1 MTFNKT
7 LLTATMLT
15 LGGFAAMS
23 ANAAT
28 TDSFDITLKVDTFCD
43 ITSNAA
49 DIKLTAVNNGT
60 ARDGTSS
67 IDVTCSKGTE
77 YTLALSPTGI
87 ATDGSGVL
95 KGSLNAGA
103 VKIPYQLSRTD
114 TAANWGSAGDALT
127 AAGAGVLSPVS
138 HGITV
143 KVAATDTDVAPD
155 DYSDTVAVLLT
166 F

>member
-28 TDSFDITLKVDTFCD
+28 TDSFDISLEVATFCD

-49 DIKLTAVNNGT
+49 DIALDSVNDGA
-60 ARDGTSS
+60 AREGTSS

-77 YTLALSPTGI
+77 YTVALSPTGS
-87 ATDGSGVL
+87 AADGSGEL
-95 KGSLNAGA
+95 KGSLNEGA
-103 VKIPYQLSRTD
+103 VKIPYQLIKT
-114 TAANWGSAGDALT
+114 TGGANWGSGDAALVSE
-127 AAGAGVLSPVS
+127 GEGVLNPVS

-143 KVAATDTDVAPD
+143 KVAAADTDVAPD
-155 DYSDTVAVLLT
+155 TYSDSVAVLLSL
-166 F
+166 